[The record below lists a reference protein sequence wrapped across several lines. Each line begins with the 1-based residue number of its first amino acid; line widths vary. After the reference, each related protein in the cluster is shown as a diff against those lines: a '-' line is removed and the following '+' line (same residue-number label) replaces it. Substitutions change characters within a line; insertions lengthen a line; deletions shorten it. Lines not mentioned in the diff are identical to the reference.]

1 MKKQF
6 LPKALD
12 REQIEALCVD
22 TQDGASSTD
31 MHWHSCAEIIHMRR
45 GSAML
50 YTDDSWCE
58 LRESDTVF
66 IAPGRLH
73 SCQCTD
79 QNASRAVIGLTSDVI
94 GKCGIMRE
102 RILSPF
108 LRDTVKG
115 ASVIKGNAVLTELFA
130 ELCAHSGEGVA
141 AELTKKILVE
151 RIYCEMLGHWE
162 RCGVLLSQRA
172 KSEVVSMLESILDER
187 YSEDISAQDAALAV
201 NVSYSYM
208 AKLLLRE
215 TGSSFGAL
223 LLARRLEAAKR
234 LLLTTDASI
243 TEIGVGVGFT
253 DASYFIKKFRAS
265 VGMTPQKYRASY
277 LERLNAQD
285 KKSEDILH
293 SVLNL
298 TSGYAKI

>member
-1 MKKQF
+1 MRKQF

-12 REQIEALCVD
+12 QMTRDALCVD
-22 TQDGASSTD
+22 TQKGASSTE

-45 GSAML
+45 GRATL
-50 YTDDSWCE
+50 YTDDGWCE
-58 LRESDTVF
+58 LGESDTVF

-73 SCQCTD
+73 SCRCTD
-79 QNASRAVIGLTSDVI
+79 PNASRAVIGLTSDVI
-94 GKCGIMRE
+94 GKCGIMRD

-108 LRDTVKG
+108 SRDTVKNASLVKGNTAIARLFSELCEMECDG
-115 ASVIKGNAVLTELFA
+115 ASGEL
-130 ELCAHSGEGVA
+130 GRM
-141 AELTKKILVE
+141 ILVE
-151 RIYCEMLGHWE
+151 RIYCEMLGYWE
-162 RCGVLLSQRA
+162 RLGLLQGQRA
-172 KSEVVSMLESILDER
+172 KSEVVTMIEKLLDEV
-187 YSEDISAQDAALAV
+187 YTEDISAEEAAQRV

-215 TGSSFGAL
+215 TGASFGAL
-223 LLARRLEAAKR
+223 LLGRRLEAAKK
-234 LLLTTDASI
+234 LLLTTDESI

-277 LERLNAQD
+277 LERLNLED

-298 TSGYAKI
+298 TDGYAKI